1 MVLGAHGSGRT
12 KDRQADEETG
22 ERKQATKE
30 DSSEAD
36 RSK

>member
-1 MVLGAHGSGRT
+1 MVLGAYGSGRT

-22 ERKQATKE
+22 KGKQATKE

>member
-1 MVLGAHGSGRT
+1 MVLGAHGTGRK
-12 KDRQADEETG
+12 KDRQADEKTG
-22 ERKQATKE
+22 KGKQATKE